1 MKMCAVDINRASP
14 KTLERLPLIGPKR
27 AARIVAYRNT
37 HGWFGSVDDLDRVP
51 GIFQVNKLRT
61 LDHPAAGNV
70 KTRDDPFGRHIPTS
84 SCNSIYRIFTR

>member
-1 MKMCAVDINRASP
+1 MKMRAVDINRASP

-51 GIFQVNKLRT
+51 GIGKGILR
-61 LDHPAAGNV
+61 
-70 KTRDDPFGRHIPTS
+70 RIRPFLT
-84 SCNSIYRIFTR
+84 T